1 MVVAVKGR
9 GKAANHISSHGCC
22 GQRRRAQTNH
32 MQLRMVVAAGGGDIT
47 HMKFEWFEA
56 AKRGRAKKL
65 NHMKLRMVVAAKGG
79 EK

>member
-1 MVVAVKGR
+1 
-9 GKAANHISSHGCC
+9 
-22 GQRRRAQTNH
+22 
-32 MQLRMVVAAGGGDIT
+32 MVVAAKGGEHKQTTCSFAWLWRPGGGIT

-79 EK
+79 AKNKETIL

>member
-1 MVVAVKGR
+1 MLRPKEASTNKPH
-9 GKAANHISSHGCC
+9 AASHGC
-22 GQRRRAQTNH
+22 
-32 MQLRMVVAAGGGDIT
+32 GGRGGII

>member
-1 MVVAVKGR
+1 MRPKEASTNKPH
-9 GKAANHISSHGCC
+9 AASHGC
-22 GQRRRAQTNH
+22 GGR
-32 MQLRMVVAAGGGDIT
+32 GGGIT

>member
-1 MVVAVKGR
+1 
-9 GKAANHISSHGCC
+9 
-22 GQRRRAQTNH
+22 
-32 MQLRMVVAAGGGDIT
+32 MQLRMVVAAGGGIT